1 MHRQLAGELPPSG
14 GQRGLVLSGTK
25 QLEPG
30 ARAMLLLAEGLF
42 RLDVVLRDD
51 TIKTVVRNL
60 SSGELET
67 QIDHDVHGPIGI
79 ATEEAERYLPGR
91 TRLDFALVERA
102 ERVTVEVLI
111 ATLRFVERGTV
122 QVTAQAIVRQ
132 G

>member
-1 MHRQLAGELPPSG
+1 
-14 GQRGLVLSGTK
+14 
-25 QLEPG
+25 
-30 ARAMLLLAEGLF
+30 MLLLAEGLF
-42 RLDVVLRDD
+42 RLDIVLSDD

-60 SSGELET
+60 SSGELT
-67 QIDHDVHGPIGI
+67 THIDHDAHGPIGI
-79 ATEEAERYLPGR
+79 ATEEAERYIPGR

-122 QVTAQAIVRQ
+122 QVTAQAIIRQ

>member
-1 MHRQLAGELPPSG
+1 VHRQLAGELPPSG

-42 RLDVVLRDD
+42 RLDIVLSDD

-60 SSGELET
+60 SSGELKT
-67 QIDHDVHGPIGI
+67 HIDHDAHGPIGI
-79 ATEEAERYLPGR
+79 ATEEAESYMPGR

-122 QVTAQAIVRQ
+122 QVTAQAIIRQ